1 MLKRT
6 ILLLM
11 SDPLVRSVVCETL
24 ERAGYLVVPTGDLGS
39 ALDWL
44 MQSNPDLL
52 ITRTYVSSLPGHE
65 AASYL
70 RKKRPA
76 MRVLIL
82 GGLLD
87 DDRLRNREAL
97 AGFEVFPKPY
107 SGAQLLEKVREI
119 LDRSRP
125 GFDASQ

>member
-1 MLKRT
+1 MLNKT

-11 SDPLVRSVVCETL
+11 SDPLVRSIVCETL
-24 ERAGYLVVPTGDLGS
+24 ERAGYVVVSTGDLGS

-44 MQSNPDLL
+44 KHCTPDLL

-70 RKKRPA
+70 RAKRPL

-87 DDRLRNREAL
+87 DYRLRHRVEL

-107 SGAQLLEKVREI
+107 SGAQLIEKVKEM
-119 LDRSRP
+119 LDR
-125 GFDASQ
+125 